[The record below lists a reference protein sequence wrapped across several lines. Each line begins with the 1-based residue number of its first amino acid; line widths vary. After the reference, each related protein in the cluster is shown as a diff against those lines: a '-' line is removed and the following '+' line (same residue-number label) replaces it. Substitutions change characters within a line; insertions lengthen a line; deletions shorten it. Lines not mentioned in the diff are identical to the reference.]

1 MLIVTDA
8 AVDIPETLARSD
20 RARVVSGEV
29 WLGDKPF
36 RGDSHDFWKASRA
49 GVVFST
55 TPPSVNALID
65 AYRYPDLVVALHVS
79 ARLSAT
85 VARAHEACQRA
96 GAGVVVVDTRSLSV
110 GAGLLATAVD
120 RATRDPIGTTS
131 VIDVALGL
139 PERLHTFVIVQD
151 VSALQRSGR
160 AGLVP
165 EHRREKGRP
174 VLAAVRG
181 RTVVLDQPKDRTR
194 ALRHLAAHAKHS
206 SRPGI
211 SRWALGHGDA
221 YDLDDVTEELS
232 HSFGS
237 GPEFVMPIGPTVG
250 AHVGVDAVVVGVMT
264 ESAYA

>member
-8 AVDIPETLARSD
+8 AVDIPEVLASSD
-20 RARVVSGEV
+20 RARLVSGEV
-29 WLGDKPF
+29 WLGDEPF
-36 RGDSHDFWKASRA
+36 RGDSQEFWKASRA
-49 GVVFST
+49 GAVFST
-55 TPPSVNALID
+55 TPPTVSALAE
-65 AYRYPDLVVALHVS
+65 AYRHPDLVVALHVS

-96 GAGVVVVDTRSLSV
+96 GASVVVVDTRSLSV

-120 RATRDPIGTTS
+120 RAAREPLGTTS
-131 VIDVALGL
+131 VIQVAQGL

-165 EHRREKGRP
+165 DHHLARGRP

-194 ALRHLAAHAKHS
+194 ALRHLAAHAKQS
-206 SRPGI
+206 SGPRI
-211 SRWALGHGDA
+211 ARWALGHGDA
-221 YDLDDVTEELS
+221 NDLDDVTEDLS
-232 HSFGS
+232 NSFGS
-237 GPEFVMPIGPTVG
+237 GPEFVMLIDPTVG

-264 ESAYA
+264 ESPDA